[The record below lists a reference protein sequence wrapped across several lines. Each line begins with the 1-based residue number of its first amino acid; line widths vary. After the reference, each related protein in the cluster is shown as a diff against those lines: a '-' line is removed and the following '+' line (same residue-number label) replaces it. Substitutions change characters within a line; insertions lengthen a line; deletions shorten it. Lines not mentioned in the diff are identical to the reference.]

1 MREHRLEPGRL
12 ASVLFQFH
20 PDEAYEIALDFLN
33 DSLCVQNREG
43 AVTWTAV
50 LTMIERMQA
59 DCEDEPAFARETYAY
74 SMM

>member
-1 MREHRLEPGRL
+1 MHGHQLEPGSL
-12 ASVLFQFH
+12 ASFLFQSQ

-33 DSLCVQNREG
+33 DSLSVQNRDG

-50 LTMIERMQA
+50 LAMIEQLQS
-59 DCEDEPAFARETYAY
+59 DSESEPGFVRETRAS

>member
-1 MREHRLEPGRL
+1 MPEHRLEPGRL
-12 ASVLFQFH
+12 ASFLFQSQ

-33 DSLCVQNREG
+33 DSLGTQDREG

-50 LTMIERMQA
+50 LTMIEKLHS
-59 DCEDEPAFARETYAY
+59 DSDNEPALIRETRAS